1 MPDMSKVKFLP
12 LRTDIVYRDNR
23 GYNLTIRNLPWGSA
37 PFSIKRYRVSK
48 SQNLDL
54 VEESSAKGDS
64 LNLTNALAPDAL
76 ELIVLK
82 RQ

>member
-1 MPDMSKVKFLP
+1 MSKVKFLP

-23 GYNLTIRNLPWGSA
+23 GYNLTVRNLPWGSA

-48 SQNLDL
+48 NQNLDL
-54 VEESSAKGDS
+54 VEERSAKGDS

-76 ELIVLK
+76 DLIVL
-82 RQ
+82 RSQ